1 MATELEEVRI
11 DTASLIVGM
20 FVSRLDRP
28 WEGTPFP
35 LQGCESRTDCEMR
48 TLRELCQ

>member
-35 LQGCESRTDCEMR
+35 LQGFEIRTDREMR
-48 TLRELCQ
+48 TLREL